1 MKWSFEFAVQEGSM
15 LKRLSAFVLEVLPYV
30 LTTVIAAALI
40 PGFVYSQLHG
50 MNAVAMPSLSAAGE
64 KVVALSRQSH
74 APQST
79 LPDR

>member
-1 MKWSFEFAVQEGSM
+1 M

-50 MNAVAMPSLSAAGE
+50 MNAVAMPSLSAASE

-79 LPDR
+79 PPYR

>member
-1 MKWSFEFAVQEGSM
+1 M

-40 PGFVYSQLHG
+40 PGFVYSQLYG
-50 MNAVAMPSLSAAGE
+50 TSAVAMPGRSAAGE
-64 KVVALSRQSH
+64 KIVVLSRQSH

-79 LPDR
+79 LPYR